1 MQTETVAKKLRE
13 LRQNKIREE
22 VANALNISVSA
33 LAMYESG
40 ACIPKDDI
48 KIRIARY
55 YKTTVGEL
63 FFGQ

>member
-13 LRQNKIREE
+13 LRQNKRREE

-40 ACIPKDDI
+40 ARIPKDDI

>member
-1 MQTETVAKKLRE
+1 MQTEAVAKKLRE
-13 LRQNKIREE
+13 LRQNKRREE

-40 ACIPKDDI
+40 ARIPKDDI

>member
-13 LRQNKIREE
+13 LRQNKRREE

-40 ACIPKDDI
+40 ARIPKDDI
-48 KIRIARY
+48 KIRIHVTI
-55 YKTTVGEL
+55 K
-63 FFGQ
+63 QP